1 MMNKFYP
8 EDNIATETLKERA
21 RQMRREPTYCEKIIW
36 NAVRD
41 NRLGV
46 KFRRQFIIS
55 YYIVDFICMEKKL
68 IIEIDGASHY
78 GNEEYDKQRE
88 LELIEMGYKVM
99 RFSDEEVTGN
109 GNKVVDKI
117 VAVLG
122 H

>member
-1 MMNKFYP
+1 
-8 EDNIATETLKERA
+8 
-21 RQMRREPTYCEKIIW
+21 MRREPTYCEKIIW

-55 YYIVDFICMEKKL
+55 YFIVDFISMEKKL

-78 GNEEYDKQRE
+78 GNEEHDRQRE
-88 LELIEMGYKVM
+88 SELVKLGYRVI
-99 RFSDEEVTGN
+99 RFTDEEVTGN
-109 GNKVVDKI
+109 GNRVVDKI